1 MNALQKIIIKI
12 FRIKQ
17 EPVYTLKVADL
28 NAQTSERASGRSV
41 RLADAYIQLLF
52 KTGVIIVHD
61 HHNQPHANSR
71 LADFIFKRLQIE
83 HGRELF
89 SIRQNKIEIVD
100 HSNFQKWKRNGCKPQ
115 D

>member
-28 NAQTSERASGRSV
+28 NAQTSERASGRSI

-52 KTGVIIVHD
+52 KTRKIVVYD
-61 HHNQPHANSR
+61 HHNQRHANAR
-71 LADFIFKRLQIE
+71 LADFIFRRLQIE

-89 SIRQNKIEIVD
+89 SIRENRIEIVD
-100 HSNFQKWKRNGCKPQ
+100 HSSFQKWKRNGCKFQ

>member
-1 MNALQKIIIKI
+1 MNTLQKIIIKT
-12 FRIKQ
+12 FRIKLN
-17 EPVYTLKVADL
+17 PVYTLRVSDF
-28 NAQTSERASGRSV
+28 NSNTSERASGRSV

-61 HHNQPHANSR
+61 HHNQARANNR

-83 HGRELF
+83 HKRELF

-100 HSNFQKWKRNGCKPQ
+100 HSSFQKWKENGRLFQ
-115 D
+115 M